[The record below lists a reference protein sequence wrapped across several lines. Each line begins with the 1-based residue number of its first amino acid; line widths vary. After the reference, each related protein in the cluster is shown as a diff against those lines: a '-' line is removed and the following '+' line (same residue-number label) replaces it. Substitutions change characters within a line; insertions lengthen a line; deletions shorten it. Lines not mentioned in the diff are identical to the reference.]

1 MAVSRQPGLV
11 PYIVCAGFADVS
23 ANMTQLEHVVA
34 FLSKH
39 ADGPLKNIV
48 QDLQNKLIELRASI
62 HAFLVIVCAYA
73 ICLTM

>member
-11 PYIVCAGFADVS
+11 LYIVYARFADLS

-39 ADGPLKNIV
+39 ADGPLKNVIKEL
-48 QDLQNKLIELRASI
+48 QDKLIELRASC
-62 HAFLVIVCAYA
+62 FLVIVCAYA